1 MANGNFMDTDPALI
15 LLSGLPGAGKTTFA
29 ERLAGCLELRHIESD
44 AIRLS
49 IAPEPA
55 FSFEESGKVFARAE
69 AEARVTLQAGC
80 HALIDATNLTRRDR
94 KRFVR
99 LAQNLGVRLVAVRV
113 VAPEATIR
121 ERLSAPRTGNSKA
134 GVQVYERMSS
144 RPQAFDCPTVVVDT
158 RFDIAPAVAL
168 VRALAVNQLDG

>member
-29 ERLAGCLELRHIESD
+29 ERLKAVIAFCHIESD
-44 AIRLS
+44 AIRLA
-49 IAPEPA
+49 IAPEPT
-55 FSFEESGKVFARAE
+55 FTFEESGRVFARVE
-69 AEARVTLQAGC
+69 AEARAALQSGR

-94 KRFVR
+94 KRFLR
-99 LAQNLGVRLVAVRV
+99 LVQTLGVRLVAVRV

-134 GVQVYERMSS
+134 GWQVYERMSN
-144 RPQAFDCPTVVVDT
+144 RPQPFDCPTVVVDT
-158 RFDIAPAVAL
+158 RFDTTPAVAL
-168 VRALAVNQLDG
+168 VRALAVNQVDG